1 MTKIIETPEL
11 LTSWGIHHKF
21 LAIFCKKKSKRA
33 MSDFS
38 VDFTKSYARRRP
50 EELGSPVGAQWEWE
64 PRGLVV
70 FGPVLMAI
78 SMGKCC
84 WTMKFSCV
92 FLENNRID
100 HEILEPVLKT
110 KPNDEVGDENAGVYQ
125 RTLVG
130 CNHPKHGYNQQ
141 VYLIKMIS

>member
-1 MTKIIETPEL
+1 
-11 LTSWGIHHKF
+11 
-21 LAIFCKKKSKRA
+21 
-33 MSDFS
+33 
-38 VDFTKSYARRRP
+38 
-50 EELGSPVGAQWEWE
+50 
-64 PRGLVV
+64 VV
-70 FGPVLMAI
+70 FGPIDGYFNGKMLLDHEILM
-78 SMGKCC
+78 G
-84 WTMKFSCV
+84 